1 MSLLIRNVEID
12 GRRGLDVRIERGR
25 IVGIG
30 SGLPRAANELDG
42 QGGAL
47 IPGLCDHHI
56 HLFGLAGR
64 NASVILDGAMSAD
77 DVRSRISSALVVRPT
92 GTWVRA
98 IGYHEAMAGALTRED
113 LDRLAPHHRLRIQH
127 QTGSLWVMNSLALES
142 LDDDDAPAGLERDVT
157 GRPTG
162 RLWREDSWLRSRIG
176 AEPPP
181 LAPVGRMLAAF
192 GITAVTDASVTT
204 DVGGADLLARAHRA
218 GDLPQRLTLMSG
230 GPLEAPADAV
240 FAVGPVKV
248 LLDDHALLDFDDFGL
263 RIATARAWGRSVAVH
278 CVTAGELALT
288 LAVFEAQGA
297 LPGDRIEHGGMIPY
311 EAITSLRSLGLTVVT
326 QSAFVRERGDRYVS
340 DVDPGEQSDL
350 YRCASLLAQGV
361 PMAGSSDAPYASP
374 NPWMGMKAAADR
386 LTSSGIILGPE
397 ERISPAAALGMYLG
411 DPAAPGHGSR
421 EVEIGAA
428 ADLCLLKVPLR
439 EALDTP
445 GTELVRA
452 TIIGGEVVFGPTTG
466 V

>member
-12 GRRGLDVRIERGR
+12 GRRGIDLRVERGR

-64 NASVILDGAMSAD
+64 NASVSLVDAKTP
-77 DVRSRISSALVVRPT
+77 VEVHSRISSALSVRPA
-92 GTWVRA
+92 GGWVRA
-98 IGYHEAMAGALTRED
+98 IGYHEEMAGTLTRDD
-113 LDRLAPHHRLRIQH
+113 LDRLAPSHRLRIQH
-127 QTGSLWVMNSLALES
+127 QTGSLWILNSLALEAVA
-142 LDDDDAPAGLERDVT
+142 DDHAPEGLERDET

-181 LAPVGRMLAAF
+181 LAPIGRMLAAF
-192 GITAVTDASVTT
+192 GVTAVTDASVTT
-204 DVGGADLLARAHRA
+204 DAGGAELLAQAHRV

-230 GPLEAPADAV
+230 GPIEAPGDAA
-240 FAVGPVKV
+240 FAIGPVKV
-248 LLDDHALLDFDDFGL
+248 LLDDHALPDFDDFTL
-263 RIATARAWGRSVAVH
+263 RIARARAWGRSVAVH

-311 EAITSLRSLGLTVVT
+311 GAIDSLRSLGLTVVT
-326 QSAFVRERGDRYVS
+326 QSAFVRERGDRYLS
-340 DVDPGEQSDL
+340 EVDPGQQADL
-350 YRCASLLAQGV
+350 YRCASLLAKGV
-361 PMAGSSDAPYASP
+361 RMAGSSDAPYASSD
-374 NPWMGMKAAADR
+374 PWIGIQAAADR
-386 LTSSGIILGPE
+386 LTSGGVVLGRD
-397 ERISPAAALGMYLG
+397 ERVSPTVALGMYLS
-411 DPAAPGHGSR
+411 DAATPGHGSR
-421 EVEIGAA
+421 RVEIGAT
-428 ADLCLLKVPLR
+428 ADLCLLKTPLC
-439 EALDTP
+439 EALDAP
-445 GTELVRA
+445 GAELVRA
-452 TIIGGEVVFGPTTG
+452 TLVGGEFVFGP
-466 V
+466 VHDV